1 MALMHKRIEA
11 TISGRV
17 QGVAFRHY
25 TQIAARQQH
34 LVGWVANRP
43 DGTVRVVAEGQP
55 ASLQSFVAW
64 LHEGPP
70 AARVQHVDLREVE
83 ATGEFSFFEV
93 RG

>member
-1 MALMHKRIEA
+1 MHRRIEA
-11 TISGRV
+11 TIYGRV

-25 TQIAARQQH
+25 TQIAARQHH

-55 ASLQSFVAW
+55 GSIQAFAAW
-64 LHEGPP
+64 LHEGPS
-70 AARVQHVDLREVE
+70 AARVEYVDLREMD
-83 ATGEFSFFEV
+83 AIGEFTYFEV

>member
-1 MALMHKRIEA
+1 MHRRIEA

-25 TQIAARQQH
+25 TQIAARQHH

-43 DGTVRVVAEGQP
+43 DGSVRVVAEGQP
-55 ASLQSFVAW
+55 ASLQAFIAW

-70 AARVQHVDLREVE
+70 AARVEFVDLREVD
-83 ATGEFSFFEV
+83 AAGEFSSFEV

>member
-1 MALMHKRIEA
+1 MHRRIEA
-11 TISGRV
+11 TIYGRV

-25 TQIAARQQH
+25 TQNEARRH
-34 LVGWVANRP
+34 HVVGWVANRP

-55 ASLQSFVAW
+55 GSIQALAAW

-70 AARVQHVDLREVE
+70 AARVEFVDLRELD
-83 ATGEFSFFEV
+83 ATGEFGDFEV